1 VDQIWSI
8 TPWLYSWVFLVHYFC
23 THDGAIHTRL
33 AVLTMLTTA
42 WGVRLTYN
50 FWRKGG
56 YGNLITHEEDY
67 RWPILRKK
75 MHPVLFLIFNLTFI
89 ATYQVFLKS
98 FFCNCGISSH
108 TYELTLACHQNVLL
122 YWIALPAY
130 YVMRGPVNEFNTYD
144 FL

>member
-1 VDQIWSI
+1 VGRNCSKVDQIWSI
-8 TPWLYSWVFLVHYFC
+8 TPWLYCWVFLAHYFY
-23 THDGAIHTRL
+23 THDGAIHARL
-33 AVLTMLTTA
+33 AVLTLLTTA

-89 ATYQVFLKS
+89 ATYQVFLKLFYALAS
-98 FFCNCGISSH
+98 LS
-108 TYELTLACHQNVLL
+108 TYTPN
-122 YWIALPAY
+122 
-130 YVMRGPVNEFNTYD
+130 FNK
-144 FL
+144 